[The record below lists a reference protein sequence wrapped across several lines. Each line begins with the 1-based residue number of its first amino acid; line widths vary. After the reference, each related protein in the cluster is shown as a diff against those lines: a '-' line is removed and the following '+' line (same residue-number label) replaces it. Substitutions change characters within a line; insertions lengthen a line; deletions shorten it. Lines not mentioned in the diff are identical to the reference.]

1 MEVSGSRKRKTGGL
15 EEENILAIINAS
27 GAKDTQDAN
36 DDRTT
41 FLFPLF
47 FFIFIYLFIYFIIS
61 IVSFAVL
68 FGYWETAGK
77 SKIWI
82 LVCVFLSSFGI
93 RNIDTNCAW

>member
-47 FFIFIYLFIYFIIS
+47 FLFLFFIFIIS

-77 SKIWI
+77 SEI
-82 LVCVFLSSFGI
+82 
-93 RNIDTNCAW
+93 